1 MPKALCSL
9 LAFLQTN
16 LWQIKFAS
24 VVSGVRPV
32 ITIAVVVAAMA
43 TIENRSKFRKFCI
56 DTSLSDASLLGLAPK
71 LPDCRVGICN
81 KATYGSLTP
90 QRSGSGAA
98 KKVEQSADN
107 AAALR
112 YFDQKK
118 EAALWGKRKM
128 SKRLRL
134 VLGTAGAIAVAIVWG
149 IIATLMGVP
158 SILITVG
165 AVAIGAGI
173 YSYVD
178 RSRS

>member
-43 TIENRSKFRKFCI
+43 MIENRSKFRKFCI

-71 LPDCRVGICN
+71 LPDCRAGICN
-81 KATYGSLTP
+81 KAAYGSLTP
-90 QRSGSGAA
+90 QRSGSGRR
-98 KKVEQSADN
+98 KKLNKAQTMLPHCGIST
-107 AAALR
+107 R
-112 YFDQKK
+112 KK
-118 EAALWGKRKM
+118 EDALWGKRKM

-173 YSYVD
+173 YNYVD

>member
-43 TIENRSKFRKFCI
+43 MIENRSKFRKFCI

-81 KATYGSLTP
+81 KAAYGSLTP

-118 EAALWGKRKM
+118 GRCT
-128 SKRLRL
+128 
-134 VLGTAGAIAVAIVWG
+134 LGETENVETA
-149 IIATLMGVP
+149 
-158 SILITVG
+158 
-165 AVAIGAGI
+165 
-173 YSYVD
+173 
-178 RSRS
+178 

>member
-1 MPKALCSL
+1 MQQGRIRIAY
-9 LAFLQTN
+9 
-16 LWQIKFAS
+16 AS
-24 VVSGVRPV
+24 
-32 ITIAVVVAAMA
+32 AV
-43 TIENRSKFRKFCI
+43 
-56 DTSLSDASLLGLAPK
+56 GL
-71 LPDCRVGICN
+71 R
-81 KATYGSLTP
+81 
-90 QRSGSGAA
+90 AA

-118 EAALWGKRKM
+118 EDALWGKRKM

-149 IIATLMGVP
+149 IIATLLGVP